1 MWLVDS
7 NKEFKCVCVCVCVCP
22 GPFSSAASSE
32 AALEQIQDLRAQLES
47 QKEEEG
53 TLRHGLNIFKIVQ
66 PPSKDLQALE
76 KVSCS
81 H

>member
-1 MWLVDS
+1 M
-7 NKEFKCVCVCVCVCP
+7 CVCVRVRVRVYMCP
-22 GPFSSAASSE
+22 GPFSSAASGE

-53 TLRHGLNIFKIVQ
+53 TLRQGLNIFKIVQ

-76 KVSCS
+76 KVSLS